1 MYRATDIR
9 CNFLSIIRCQPHPG
23 SVQMNKVNWS
33 ANNENEYIYNFR
45 LLQQGL
51 MDNYIEKD
59 IEINRL
65 SKGKQQELNDL
76 LQWIYEYYRKFKND
90 YGGAYNSKRNR
101 GNKNFIFTSHYN
113 KNNYRKKQIF
123 KDNYTNISLSS
134 NNNINSDINSN
145 YSNYNNRKNYFN
157 NFNNLK
163 KKLKK

>member
-1 MYRATDIR
+1 
-9 CNFLSIIRCQPHPG
+9 
-23 SVQMNKVNWS
+23 
-33 ANNENEYIYNFR
+33 
-45 LLQQGL
+45 

-59 IEINRL
+59 IDINRL

-157 NFNNLK
+157 NFNK
-163 KKLKK
+163 KKKFKK